1 MKYVGVKH
9 EPEQTVTYWFEAPDN
24 IARQISVGSSVIC
37 DTRRGSMSGIVEQIM
52 DGIPQNIARS
62 VIGDHFPLKKVLAV
76 SKDIPIQDI
85 RISWEIDS
93 NPSPEEI
100 AERVREY
107 YNHGKF
113 DSPIICDEDGN
124 LEIERRI
131 ARVPVGGI
139 VAQKDIRDRSQ
150 LFKTGK
156 SPDDIFAFIL
166 KLRRFQQSPQ
176 GDESIAP
183 PIQEP
188 GVSCDNSA
196 QFSPFHNEAAH
207 GGNERI

>member
-76 SKDIPIQDI
+76 SKDIPIQNI

-124 LEIERRI
+124 LEEGYS
-131 ARVPVGGI
+131 AYLVAKMLAHDTLRVLMYSREENREEG
-139 VAQKDIRDRSQ
+139 S
-150 LFKTGK
+150 
-156 SPDDIFAFIL
+156 DDDWFI
-166 KLRRFQQSPQ
+166 
-176 GDESIAP
+176 
-183 PIQEP
+183 
-188 GVSCDNSA
+188 
-196 QFSPFHNEAAH
+196 
-207 GGNERI
+207 